1 MIDENRSFF
10 LSLLFSSFHGTGSG
24 YKGHTYNIHLFELID
39 HGISNVDGGLL
50 WYSDIPLSLHFSAL
64 LTICLFFLACIFHLD
79 RCVYLRLSLEDVSET
94 CTLEELS

>member
-1 MIDENRSFF
+1 MAPGQVIRDI
-10 LSLLFSSFHGTGSG
+10 
-24 YKGHTYNIHLFELID
+24 HTYNIHLFELID